1 MPMITVSRW
10 AAAAL
15 ALAATAVGAQT
26 FRCTVDGRTV
36 YQQQPCDGG
45 KAIRSD
51 PGLDPASREFRL
63 ARAIAL
69 GDAFVGMTE
78 AEMLRSRGK
87 PKDIVRV
94 KASQGPADVWYYDQ
108 AAAAPRLSVMLRNGV
123 VVNVQR

>member
-1 MPMITVSRW
+1 MTTSSRF

-15 ALAATAVGAQT
+15 ALATTAAGAQT
-26 FRCTVDGRTV
+26 FRCTVDGKTV

-45 KAIRSD
+45 KTIRAD
-51 PGLDPASREFRL
+51 AGLDPSSREFRL

-78 AEMLRSRGK
+78 AELIRSRGR
-87 PKDIVRV
+87 PKDVVPI
-94 KASQGPADVWYYDQ
+94 KASSGPADMWYYDKT
-108 AAAAPRLSVMLRNGV
+108 AAAPRLGVMLRNGV

>member
-1 MPMITVSRW
+1 MRLQMPLVATV
-10 AAAAL
+10 L
-15 ALAATAVGAQT
+15 VLGTTAVAAQT
-26 FRCTVDGRTV
+26 YRCTVDGRTV

-45 KAIRSD
+45 KTIRSD
-51 PGLDPASREFRL
+51 PGLDPDSREFRL

-87 PKDIVRV
+87 PKDIVPV
-94 KASQGPADVWYYDQ
+94 KASGGPADMWYYDKT
-108 AAAAPRLSVMLRNGV
+108 AAAPRLAVMVRNGV